1 MELAGCLALAFVSF
15 VIPIIIATTAPV
27 QRSQET
33 SKNAMRLATAAT
45 GVYVPPPPIT
55 VATFLLPDDL
65 TNYQNFLRGQ
75 PINVSCKVVGIRGCA
90 FLEEAYQVFLHVD
103 P

>member
-33 SKNAMRLATAAT
+33 AKNATRLATTTTRCLRAS
-45 GVYVPPPPIT
+45 PIT

-65 TNYQNFLRGQ
+65 MNYQNFLRGQ
-75 PINVSCKVVGIRGCA
+75 PIDVSCKVVGIRGCA